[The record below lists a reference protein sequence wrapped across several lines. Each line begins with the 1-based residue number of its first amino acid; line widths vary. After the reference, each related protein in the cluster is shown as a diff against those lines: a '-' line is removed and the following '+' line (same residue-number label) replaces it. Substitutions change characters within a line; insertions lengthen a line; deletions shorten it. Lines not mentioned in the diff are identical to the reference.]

1 MRFVK
6 FALVGLSNTAITFA
20 VFNVLVRWLGL
31 PLLAASALGWIAGLA
46 NSFVWNRAWTFADR
60 GRLDARRV
68 LPRFVVSNLVAL
80 AVNEAVIAGL
90 DHLYGHARHG
100 AATLNLI
107 EAAAVGAAL
116 VVNYVLSSRWV
127 FRAATGA
134 PDGLDAR

>member
-1 MRFVK
+1 M
-6 FALVGLSNTAITFA
+6 
-20 VFNVLVRWLGL
+20 
-31 PLLAASALGWIAGLA
+31 
-46 NSFVWNRAWTFADR
+46 
-60 GRLDARRV
+60 
-68 LPRFVVSNLVAL
+68 SNLVAL
-80 AVNEAVIAGL
+80 AVNEAVVAGL

-100 AATLNLI
+100 AATVNLI